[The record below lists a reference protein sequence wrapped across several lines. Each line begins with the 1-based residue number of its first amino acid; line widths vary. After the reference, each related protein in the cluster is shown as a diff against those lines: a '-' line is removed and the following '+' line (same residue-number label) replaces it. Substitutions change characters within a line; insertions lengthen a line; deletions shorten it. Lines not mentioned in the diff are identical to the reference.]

1 MSDNKHTKGPWKATR
16 SDRTKG
22 ADEWFITANIVD
34 HNGERDI
41 CSIPGGASTTSGGN
55 ARLIAAAPEL
65 LDALKAMLALV
76 KDHPDFQGRDHI
88 GLGIQVNNAIDKAE
102 GRRS

>member
-1 MSDNKHTKGPWKATR
+1 VSEIKHTKGPWKATR

-41 CSIPGGASTTSGGN
+41 CSTPGGASTSGGN

-65 LDALKAMLALV
+65 YDALKYVVTIFEHYADTPEEINAIGLALNV
-76 KDHPDFQGRDHI
+76 
-88 GLGIQVNNAIDKAE
+88 LGTAE
-102 GRRS
+102 GDEGGVA